1 MAGWLEKGFAA
12 GPFSAEDVP
21 AVAKVN
27 GMMCRPKP
35 SGAVRVILNMS
46 APAGR
51 SVNDGIDSGE
61 FPTVMSS
68 TAKWVAVLNRAG
80 RGCLMTKVDWAD
92 AYKHIR
98 VRAEDR
104 ILQWFSWLGKFFV
117 ELCLVFGT
125 ASSPG
130 LYDRLAK
137 LVLNLALAI

>member
-1 MAGWLEKGFAA
+1 
-12 GPFSAEDVP
+12 
-21 AVAKVN
+21 
-27 GMMCRPKP
+27 
-35 SGAVRVILNMS
+35 
-46 APAGR
+46 
-51 SVNDGIDSGE
+51 
-61 FPTVMSS
+61 MSS